1 MTLTALGLVLTASLA
16 HALWNAAAKTVHGHG
31 YTFVF
36 AYQLLS
42 AVIMLPIGITILV
55 QQPELIG
62 WPLLGVAAVSGLL
75 HIAYS
80 VTLQTGYARADLGVV
95 YPVARGTG
103 PVLTMLIALAMLG
116 ERPGWPGILG
126 GLIIVTGIAV
136 VTVPGRPAAGVP
148 DRRDSSRPLVTGL
161 FWGGLTGAL
170 IAGYTLW
177 DHHVVTTT
185 AYPPLLYFA
194 LSSAFNAV
202 VMAPRAVC
210 RPADLR
216 AVAVSDKRAVAVVSV
231 LSPLAYIL
239 VLIAMQQAPVSLVA
253 PLRETSIIIGM
264 LLAWWLFHERDLGRR
279 LTGAAIVITG
289 IGLIALA

>member
-1 MTLTALGLVLTASLA
+1 MTLTALGLVLVASLA
-16 HALWNAAAKTVHGHG
+16 HALWNAAAKTVSGHG

-42 AVIMLPIGITILV
+42 ALLLLPIGITILA
-55 QQPELIG
+55 QRPELLG
-62 WPLLGVAAVSGLL
+62 WPLLGVAVVSGLL

-80 VTLQTGYARADLGVV
+80 VTLQTGYDRADLGIV

-103 PVLTMLIALAMLG
+103 PVLTILIALAVLG
-116 ERPGWPGILG
+116 ERPGWAGVVG
-126 GLIIVTGIAV
+126 GLVIIAGIAV
-136 VTVPGRPAAGVP
+136 VTVPGPAAAGVP
-148 DRRDSSRPLVTGL
+148 DRREKRRPLVTGL
-161 FWGGLTGAL
+161 FWGGLTGAF

-185 AYPPLLYFA
+185 DYPPLLYFA
-194 LSSAFNAV
+194 VSTAFNAV
-202 VMAPRAVC
+202 VMAPRALR

-216 AVAVSDKRAVAVVSV
+216 AVAAGNKRAVAVVAV

-264 LLAWWLFHERDLGRR
+264 LLAWWFFHERDIGRR